1 VIPDV
6 MGIVNV
12 TPDSFSDG
20 GRYLRVDDAVAHG
33 LRLASDG
40 ASVLDTGG
48 ESTRPGADPVD
59 VDTELARVV
68 PVIEQLRAATAG
80 EVRLSVDTRNPDV
93 ARAAV
98 AAGAT
103 LLNDVTASLHEV
115 AAELGVGWI
124 AMHMRGEPRT
134 MQDDPH
140 FDDVVAEV
148 SDELAAAAR
157 AGEAAGVREVWIDPG
172 LGFGKRAEHN
182 WTLLA
187 NLDRLV
193 ALGWPV
199 VVGASRKRFLG
210 LALAASDGV
219 AEPVPVDDRREASLS
234 VATWTMLH
242 GARMVRVHDVRMTV
256 HAARVVAAA

>member
-20 GRYLRVDDAVAHG
+20 GRYLRMDDAVAHG
-33 LRLASDG
+33 LQLVADG
-40 ASVLDTGG
+40 ASVLDVGG
-48 ESTRPGADPVD
+48 ESTRPGAEPVA
-59 VDTELARVV
+59 VDTEIARVV
-68 PVIEQLRAATAG
+68 PVIEQLRTATAG
-80 EVRLSVDTRNPDV
+80 AVRLSVDTRHADV

-103 LLNDVTASLHEV
+103 LINDVTASLHEV
-115 AAELGVGWI
+115 AADLGVGWI

-148 SDELAAAAR
+148 ADELAAAAR
-157 AGEAAGVREVWIDPG
+157 AGRAAGVREVWIDPG
-172 LGFGKRAEHN
+172 LGFGKLPEHN

-187 NLDRLV
+187 QLDRLV

-210 LALAASDGV
+210 VALAASDGV
-219 AEPVPVDDRREASLS
+219 AEVVPVDDRREASLS
-234 VATWTMLH
+234 VATWAMLH
-242 GARMVRVHDVRMTV
+242 GARMVRAHDVRMTV
-256 HAARVVAAA
+256 HAARVVAA